1 MANNPETLAQLYGL
15 FLYRKKDIIAIQ
27 EKLGIGGNTNQL
39 AVPPDS
45 ELMGKTLADSY
56 ELLLELVGDLIPIQE
71 NLNIDGNPVLEVEY
85 RSNEASTDISLGEI
99 FNLLMYLE
107 EDIIAIQEE
116 LNIVGYTNQEMA
128 EEADKN
134 ARVYLQKFEEFHGPL
149 EDVPSLLIQKFI
161 DRGVKMFYFT
171 GEGLPLF
178 PKVSPQQL
186 HEIFVKN
193 PSSTGQCPC
202 LEQVS

>member
-1 MANNPETLAQLYGL
+1 MVNINTKTLAQFYGVL
-15 FLYRKKDIIAIQ
+15 LYRKKDIIAIQ
-27 EKLGIGGNTNQL
+27 EKLSIGGNTNQL

-107 EDIIAIQEE
+107 DDIIAIQEE
-116 LNIVGYTNQEMA
+116 LGIVGYSNQERA

-134 ARVYLQKFEEFHGPL
+134 ARVYLQKFEEFHGLL
-149 EDVPSLLIQKFI
+149 EDVSSVLIQKFI
-161 DRGVKMFYFT
+161 DREVKMFYFT
-171 GEGLPLF
+171 GKGLSLF
-178 PKVSPQQL
+178 PKDSSQQL
-186 HEIFVKN
+186 HEVFVKN
-193 PSSTGQCPC
+193 SAG
-202 LEQVS
+202 